1 MDREGDPLYEL
12 TEETAAAVETLVSLW
27 ARASRAATPRLSA
40 LQLEALLITR
50 RSPGINLTGLA
61 VEVGATLPAVSRL
74 CDRLEA
80 AGLLCRE
87 PAPTSR
93 REIGL
98 ALTQQGTDVIN
109 ALLVRRSQLFGDV
122 LSRMPTAAR
131 RHFLAGLQ
139 EFSDAARE
147 RHPQRQRSELTSDG
161 GGPPGMDG
169 G

>member
-1 MDREGDPLYEL
+1 MEREGLGDDPLHEL
-12 TEETAAAVETLVSLW
+12 TEETSAAVETLVSLW
-27 ARASRAATPRLSA
+27 ARAYRAVSPRLSA

-50 RSPGINLTGLA
+50 RNPGINLTGLA
-61 VEVGATLPAVSRL
+61 VEVGAALPAVSRL

-98 ALTQQGTDVIN
+98 ALTQQGTEIID
-109 ALLVRRSQLFGDV
+109 ALLSRRSELFGDV

-131 RHFLAGLQ
+131 RQFVAGLR
-139 EFSDAARE
+139 EFSDAART
-147 RHPQRQRSELTSDG
+147 RHLNGSEGSRRW
-161 GGPPGMDG
+161 PP
-169 G
+169 

>member
-1 MDREGDPLYEL
+1 MDSEGLDDPLYEL
-12 TEETAAAVETLVSLW
+12 TEETSAAVETLVSLW
-27 ARASRAATPRLSA
+27 ARASRAVSPRLSA

-61 VEVGATLPAVSRL
+61 VEVGAALPAVSRL

-87 PAPTSR
+87 PVPTSR

-98 ALTQQGTDVIN
+98 ALTQQGTDIID
-109 ALLVRRSQLFGDV
+109 ALLSRRSQLFGDV

-131 RHFLAGLQ
+131 RQFLAGLL

-147 RHPQRQRSELTSDG
+147 IHLNGSEQT
-161 GGPPGMDG
+161 
-169 G
+169 